1 MLKHLLIL
9 GFLFLGIN
17 SVSIANDFKLD
28 QGSIETKFDIS
39 VEVPIEHFT
48 YFAAIKDG
56 VTSRVIDQNIAGVLA
71 ICCGTFGAHRFYMGQ
86 MDAGL
91 KHLAVTVL
99 VGAFGAASLIALGTT
114 SPTGTTTTSNIITG
128 FSMVTYGLAYCG
140 SFAHGVYTLVE
151 GIMYLVMPEAKFQ
164 GKIVKDPA
172 FFAAFKRD

>member
-1 MLKHLLIL
+1 MLKHLLIVSFLIL
-9 GFLFLGIN
+9 GFNF
-17 SVSIANDFKLD
+17 VSSANDFKLN
-28 QGSIETKFDIS
+28 QGSIETKFNNS

-99 VGAFGAASLIALGTT
+99 VGAFGAASVIALSTT
-114 SPTGTTTTSNIITG
+114 SPTGTTTSNLVAG
-128 FSMVTYGLAYCG
+128 FSMVAYVLAYCG
-140 SFAHGVYTLVE
+140 SSAHGVYTLVE

-164 GKIVKDPA
+164 GKIVKDPT